1 MQVNCNAAIKLI
13 KMSGEAASQRLVYGT
28 VSLSVFLVFLNTAF
42 LLTIFHRFVLNVHLL
57 DIFSFLFFFLTSIY
71 FYLTKYRYIFDR
83 K

>member
-1 MQVNCNAAIKLI
+1 MQVNCNAVIKLI

-57 DIFSFLFFFLTSIY
+57 DIFSFLFFFFNLNLFLFNKIQVH
-71 FYLTKYRYIFDR
+71 F
-83 K
+83 